1 MQKFKK
7 TVSGFIAICM
17 SMVTLS
23 MSISAENS
31 DETMM
36 FNTLDEYIEYSIPR
50 HLYAQQIETSNM
62 LTYSNPIS
70 LYDFSSNTIVGS
82 EIFLIDNGQLI
93 GKMDVYNSDDDY
105 SSYFDTNIT
114 DEMVDAYTNG
124 DKIAI
129 GSFENSILLYTDSEG
144 FSFVDGLD
152 NNNIPIKS
160 PTELSS
166 IIEEGTVSSD
176 FILPYS
182 IATYNLSVPIVD
194 NSNTYDSSGQCWAAA
209 VAMKINYHKGLN
221 LTADSV
227 YEELTDAN
235 IDFSTNGTSKALK
248 HFGYSNY
255 VNSYS
260 AMNSGDVA
268 LALKDD
274 KPIIMH
280 IANKSNE
287 NSAITHAVVISGIV
301 LDVSS
306 STYTIK
312 DPNYST
318 ARTLNTSNNPNVE
331 NTTIHY
337 VSVGYTFIKWYNTF
351 Y

>member
-1 MQKFKK
+1 MKK
-7 TVSGFIAICM
+7 MVAGFVALCM
-17 SMVTLS
+17 VMFTASMGT
-23 MSISAENS
+23 SAENNNKGL
-31 DETMM
+31 T
-36 FNTLDEYIEYSIPR
+36 FTTVDEYISYSLPR
-50 HLYAQQIETSNM
+50 HLYAQQMETSNI
-62 LTYSNPIS
+62 LKYSTPIS
-70 LYDFSSNTIVGS
+70 VYDFSTNTIVGS
-82 EIFLIDNGQLI
+82 EYFIIDKGELI
-93 GKMDVYNSDDDY
+93 GKMDVYCSNNNY

-114 DEMVDAYTNG
+114 DEMVLAYTNG
-124 DKIAI
+124 SKIAI
-129 GSFENSILLYTDSEG
+129 GSFENNVLLYTDLEG
-144 FSFVDGLD
+144 FSYVDGLE
-152 NNNIPIKS
+152 NNNVPINS

-166 IIEEGTVSSD
+166 IIEDKSVASD
-176 FILPYS
+176 FVMPCS
-182 IATYNLSVPIVD
+182 IATYSLSVPVVR
-194 NSNTYDSSGQCWAAA
+194 NSNTYNSSGQCWAAA

-227 YEELTDAN
+227 YEKLTDAN

-274 KPIIMH
+274 MPIIMH
-280 IANKSNE
+280 IANQTNE
-287 NSAITHAVVISGIV
+287 NSAVTHAVVISGIV
-301 LDVSS
+301 LDASS

-318 ARTLNTSNNPNVE
+318 ARTLNMSNNPSVT
-331 NTTIHY
+331 NTTISY
-337 VSVGYTFIKWYNTF
+337 KSVGYTFVKWYNTF